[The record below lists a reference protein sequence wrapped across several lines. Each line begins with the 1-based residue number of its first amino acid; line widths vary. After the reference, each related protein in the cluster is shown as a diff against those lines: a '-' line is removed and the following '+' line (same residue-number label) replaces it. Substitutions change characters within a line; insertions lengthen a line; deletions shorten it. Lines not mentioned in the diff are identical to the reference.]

1 MTFAKQYKIKNEGII
16 KLDHETRE
24 AIRLNKYIS
33 DSGVASRREADKM
46 IEVKRVKVNGKI
58 AEVGTKIF
66 SDDVVM
72 VDNKVITPKLDKVYI
87 ALHKPIGVV
96 STTDTA
102 IIGNMIT
109 FMNYKEKI
117 FPVGRLDKD
126 SSGLILLSN
135 DGDIVN
141 KILRVENG
149 HDKEYFVK
157 VDKKINKDFITQMQS
172 GVVIYNPVQH
182 KNQRTLPC
190 VIKQID
196 DYSFN
201 IILTQGLNRQI
212 RRMCEALGYHVEV
225 LRRDRI
231 MHIYL
236 NDLPEGYWRYL
247 TKDELLKLNEF
258 INKI

>member
-1 MTFAKQYKIKNEGII
+1 MNFAKQYKIKNEGSL
-16 KLDHETRE
+16 KLNHEERE
-24 AIRLNKYIS
+24 TIRLNKYIS
-33 DSGVASRREADKM
+33 DAGVASRREADKM

-58 AEVGTKIF
+58 AEVGTRIYP
-66 SDDVVM
+66 DDIVM
-72 VDNKVITPKLDKVYI
+72 VDNKVISPKQDKVYI
-87 ALHKPIGVV
+87 ALHKPIGII

-102 IIGNMIT
+102 IKGNMIT

-157 VDKKINKDFITQMQS
+157 VDKKITKDFVTQMES
-172 GVVIYNPVQH
+172 GVIIYNPVQH

-190 VIKQID
+190 EIIQVD
-196 DYSFN
+196 EYSFR
-201 IILTQGLNRQI
+201 ITLKQGLNRQI

-231 MHIYL
+231 MTIHL

-247 TKDELLKLNEF
+247 TEKELNELNEF
-258 INKI
+258 INKK